1 MRLCA
6 AGACLPRPLR
16 WHQLLWC
23 CDTPLVA
30 RFIGTEIF
38 WWVWSLIARMSAAKD
53 KEAQTN
59 IGEHG
64 CTQCVGAWEEPAGCC
79 RWLSVLCP
87 TKVLGLF
94 TCLAALV

>member
-1 MRLCA
+1 
-6 AGACLPRPLR
+6 
-16 WHQLLWC
+16 
-23 CDTPLVA
+23 
-30 RFIGTEIF
+30 
-38 WWVWSLIARMSAAKD
+38 MSAAKD

>member
-1 MRLCA
+1 
-6 AGACLPRPLR
+6 
-16 WHQLLWC
+16 
-23 CDTPLVA
+23 
-30 RFIGTEIF
+30 
-38 WWVWSLIARMSAAKD
+38 MSAAKD

-87 TKVLGLF
+87 TKVLGLS